1 MSYYELRIVTTTT
14 SAAID
19 SVVVNFALGCT
30 DYLPTAAPIE
40 NNVATTGYRDGGT
53 QQFARWRNRQE
64 EIEVKFSTIA
74 DYEEAERLL
83 NIAQLW
89 AENVA
94 TPKVYLYA
102 RRSGEDDFWRSRLYT
117 ARITPS
123 DGSLSFLR
131 SGSDFMATLEIER
144 DYFWERAAPKGI
156 SFDDPN
162 GTGTTVARNI
172 INDPVASAPFPTAP
186 IARMTRVLIEG
197 TLPTPID
204 LFIKNT
210 GTAVTHNLSRIH
222 IGHNWRSDPLNF
234 DPRLGGYVTTPITG
248 SAEQVIYG
256 VAILAPAMSMM
267 RGSWFRVLL
276 AVDSTAIP
284 SDALFSIEMYDTW
297 GVRLYKSPQVAIWYG
312 GQTLIDVGSIP
323 LPPAP
328 IPEPAV
334 INVQA
339 MIQIPSNTGAISIT
353 SAVFLMPADSYRML
367 IGQPGSNLKAGD
379 TLTDLQSVDAPPFAV
394 QNFFG
399 TSYYPLTPHYGKIW
413 LMPGRHNALYFM
425 ATDATDA
432 MDTSLTYDV
441 SGKYRPRR
449 LTI

>member
-1 MSYYELRIVTTTT
+1 MSYYELKVVTTTT

-19 SVVVNFALGCT
+19 SVIANFALGCT

-40 NNVATTGYRDGGT
+40 NSVATTGYRDGGT

-83 NIAQLW
+83 NTAHIW

-144 DYFWERAAPKGI
+144 DYFWERATPKGI
-156 SFDDPN
+156 SFDDPV
-162 GTGTTVARNI
+162 GAGATVARNI
-172 INDPVASAPFPTAP
+172 INDPAASAPFPTAP

-204 LFIKNT
+204 LLIKNT

-234 DPRLGGYVTTPITG
+234 DPRLGNSYTTPVTG
-248 SAEQVIYG
+248 TAEQTLYG
-256 VAILAPAMSMM
+256 IAILAPAMSMM
-267 RGSWFRVLL
+267 RGSWFRLLL
-276 AVDSTAIP
+276 AVDTVIP

-297 GVRLYKSPQVAIWYG
+297 GTRLYKSPQVAIWYG

-334 INVQA
+334 INVQV

-353 SAVFLMPADSYRML
+353 SAAFLMPADSYRML
-367 IGQPGSNLKAGD
+367 IGQPGSNLKNGD
-379 TLTDLQSVDAPPFAV
+379 TLQDLQNIDAHPFAIV
-394 QNFFG
+394 TAFS

-413 LMPGRHNALYFM
+413 LMPGRHNALYFL
-425 ATDATDA
+425 ATNSSDA
-432 MDTSLTYDV
+432 MDTSLAYDV
-441 SGKYRPRR
+441 SGRYRPRR